1 MTITIHRPNEVDSF
15 FEAIGYRV
23 HFDNG
28 TSILV
33 NMMRDARGL
42 IASEGKHFI
51 ILDNALIQ
59 FDSKITKVTE
69 EKV

>member
-1 MTITIHRPNEVDSF
+1 MSVTVYQLNKVDSF
-15 FEAIGYRV
+15 FEAVGYRV
-23 HFDNG
+23 HFENK

-33 NMMRDARGL
+33 TMMRDARGL
-42 IASEGKHFI
+42 IAEEDKQFI